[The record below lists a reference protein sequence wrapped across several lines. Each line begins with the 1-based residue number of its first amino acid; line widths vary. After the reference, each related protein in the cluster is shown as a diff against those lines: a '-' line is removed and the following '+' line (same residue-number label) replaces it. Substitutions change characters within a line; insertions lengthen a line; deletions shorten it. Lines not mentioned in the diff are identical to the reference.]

1 MARETSQTLDRGLT
15 VLELLGRRPDGMTV
29 NELANALGV
38 GRTVVY
44 RLVATLEDHALVR
57 RDSEGK
63 VRLWL
68 GVVPLAR
75 AVQPLLRGTALPV
88 LRRLADDV
96 GATAHLTVADGA
108 ESLAVAVVEPARS
121 DLHVAYRE
129 GARHPMDKGAAG
141 RALLRLR
148 EGNPGLVASV
158 GELQSGAHGI
168 AAPVMGVPGVEAS
181 VGVVVLGPLDP
192 AVVGPMV
199 LAAAADLALLLA
211 PRARG

>member
-15 VLELLGRRPDGMTV
+15 VLELLGRRPDGMSV
-29 NELANALGV
+29 NELAGALGV

-57 RDSEGK
+57 RDPEGK

-88 LRRLADDV
+88 LRRLADEV
-96 GATAHLTVADGA
+96 GATAHLTVADGGEA
-108 ESLAVAVVEPARS
+108 LAVAVVEPAWT

-129 GARHPMDKGAAG
+129 GSRHSFDKGAAG

-148 EGNPGLVASV
+148 EGSPGLVAST
-158 GELQSGAHGI
+158 GELQAGAHGI
-168 AAPVMGVPGVEAS
+168 AAPVAGLPGIEAS
-181 VGVVVLGPLDP
+181 VGVVALGPLDP
-192 AVVGPMV
+192 TVVGPVV
-199 LAAAADLALLLA
+199 LAAAAELVRLLR
-211 PRARG
+211 P

>member
-15 VLELLGRRPDGMTV
+15 VLELLGRRPDGMSV
-29 NELANALGV
+29 NELAGALGV

-57 RDSEGK
+57 RDLEGK

-88 LRRLADDV
+88 LRRLADEV
-96 GATAHLTVADGA
+96 GATAHLTVADGGEA
-108 ESLAVAVVEPARS
+108 LAVAVVEPAWT

-129 GARHPMDKGAAG
+129 GSRHALDKGAAG
-141 RALLRLR
+141 RALLRMR
-148 EGNPGLVASV
+148 EGSPGLVATA
-158 GELQSGAHGI
+158 GELQAGAHGI
-168 AAPVMGVPGVEAS
+168 AAPVAGLPGVEAS
-181 VGVVVLGPLDP
+181 VGVVALGPLDP
-192 AVVGPMV
+192 TVVGPVV
-199 LAAAADLALLLA
+199 LAAAAELVRLL
-211 PRARG
+211 RS

>member
-15 VLELLGRRPDGMTV
+15 VLELLGRRPDGMSV
-29 NELANALGV
+29 NELAGALGV

-57 RDSEGK
+57 RDPEGK

-88 LRRLADDV
+88 LRRLADEV
-96 GATAHLTVADGA
+96 GATAHLTVADGGEA
-108 ESLAVAVVEPARS
+108 LAVAVVEPAWT

-129 GARHPMDKGAAG
+129 GSRHSLDKGAAG

-148 EGNPGLVASV
+148 EGNPGLVASA
-158 GELQSGAHGI
+158 GELQAGAHGI
-168 AAPVMGVPGVEAS
+168 AAPVAGLPGIEAS
-181 VGVVVLGPLDP
+181 VGVVALGPLDLT
-192 AVVGPMV
+192 AVGPVV
-199 LAAAADLALLLA
+199 LAAAAELVRLL
-211 PRARG
+211 RS